1 MLNIYQEKYAGRRN
15 SIWKLPS
22 SDLVN
27 LHGSK
32 KTAPPS
38 TTRTQKQKLHQLES
52 YVQTCRQQF
61 NSETYLY
68 YLSYVGVFL
77 SLPK

>member
-38 TTRTQKQKLHQLES
+38 TTRTQKQKLHQLVS
-52 YVQTCRQQF
+52 P
-61 NSETYLY
+61 TYKL
-68 YLSYVGVFL
+68 VGNNLTQRLIFTI
-77 SLPK
+77 SLT